1 MINRQQGFTLLE
13 VMAALAIFSMLS
25 VLAFMIFLKLPSC
38 INVHRKKSSSSISY
52 SAPSPFLITIS
63 CNWSPGGIGVRTKS
77 WCWVKKRFLPRKVA
91 IRWPLSVKHKPYSL
105 FTGIC
110 EIIRSTVLFVLLW
123 MAGRINPPVRCW
135 NMSRAFFWKVTAE
148 KAGELPLS
156 VTLHLKTQQYGALQR
171 RFALPEQLAREE
183 SPAQTQAGNNNHE

>member
-25 VLAFMIFLKLPSC
+25 VLAFMIFSQVSELHQRSQKEIQKFNQLQ
-38 INVHRKKSSSSISY
+38 RT
-52 SAPSPFLITIS
+52 ITILD
-63 CNWSPGGIGVRTKS
+63 ND
-77 WCWVKKRFLPRKVA
+77 LLQLVA
-91 IRWPLSVKHKPYSL
+91 RRNRSTDKIMVLGEEAIFTTQMSRSAWPLSVKHKPYSL

-123 MAGRINPPVRCW
+123 MAGRINPPRRCW

-148 KAGELPLS
+148 KARSFLS
-156 VTLHLKTQQYGALQR
+156 QSRYI
-171 RFALPEQLAREE
+171 
-183 SPAQTQAGNNNHE
+183 

>member
-63 CNWSPGGIGVRTKS
+63 CNWSPGGIGVRIKS

-123 MAGRINPPVRCW
+123 MAGRINPPRRCW
-135 NMSRAFFWKVTAE
+135 NMSSFLLE
-148 KAGELPLS
+148 SNSGESQELPLS

>member
-25 VLAFMIFLKLPSC
+25 VLAFMIFLKFPSC
-38 INVHRKKSSSSISY
+38 INVHRKKSRSSISY

-110 EIIRSTVLFVLLW
+110 EIIRSTVLFILLW
-123 MAGRINPPVRCW
+123 MAGRITPPGDAGTC
-135 NMSRAFFWKVTAE
+135 RAFFWKVTAE
-148 KAGELPLS
+148 KARSFLS
-156 VTLHLKTQQYGALQR
+156 QSRYI
-171 RFALPEQLAREE
+171 
-183 SPAQTQAGNNNHE
+183 

>member
-25 VLAFMIFLKLPSC
+25 VLAFMIFSQASELHQRSQKEIQQFNQLQ
-38 INVHRKKSSSSISY
+38 RT
-52 SAPSPFLITIS
+52 ITILDNDL

-77 WCWVKKRFLPRKVA
+77 WCWVKKLFLPRKVA
-91 IRWPLSVKHKPYSL
+91 IRWLLSVKHKPYSL

-123 MAGRINPPVRCW
+123 MAGRINRPGD
-135 NMSRAFFWKVTAE
+135 
-148 KAGELPLS
+148 AGTCRELS
-156 VTLHLKTQQYGALQR
+156 SGK
-171 RFALPEQLAREE
+171 
-183 SPAQTQAGNNNHE
+183 

>member
-63 CNWSPGGIGVRTKS
+63 CNWSPGGIGVRIKS

-123 MAGRINPPVRCW
+123 MAGRINPPRRCW

-148 KAGELPLS
+148 KARASLS
-156 VTLHLKTQQYGALQR
+156 HVTSEDSAIWGVTAP
-171 RFALPEQLAREE
+171 FCI
-183 SPAQTQAGNNNHE
+183 T

>member
-25 VLAFMIFLKLPSC
+25 VLAFMIFRKLPSC
-38 INVHRKKSSSSISY
+38 INAHRKKSSSSISY

-77 WCWVKKRFLPRKVA
+77 WCWVKKLFLPRKVA
-91 IRWPLSVKHKPYSL
+91 IRWLLSVKHKPYSL

-123 MAGRINPPVRCW
+123 MAGRINPPEAMLEHVESFLLESNSGESQNFLSQSRYICRLS
-135 NMSRAFFWKVTAE
+135 NMGVTA
-148 KAGELPLS
+148 PFCI
-156 VTLHLKTQQYGALQR
+156 T
-171 RFALPEQLAREE
+171 
-183 SPAQTQAGNNNHE
+183 

>member
-25 VLAFMIFLKLPSC
+25 VLAFMIFSQASELHQRSQKEIQQFNQLQ
-38 INVHRKKSSSSISY
+38 RT
-52 SAPSPFLITIS
+52 ITILDNDLLQLVARRNRS
-63 CNWSPGGIGVRTKS
+63 TDKIMVLGEEAIFTTQSRDPLAPLSEAQTLLTVHWYLRNHTLYRAVRTS
-77 WCWVKKRFLPRKVA
+77 GWQEGSTAQAMLEHVESFL
-91 IRWPLSVKHKPYSL
+91 LESNS
-105 FTGIC
+105 G
-110 EIIRSTVLFVLLW
+110 ESQ
-123 MAGRINPPVRCW
+123 
-135 NMSRAFFWKVTAE
+135 
-148 KAGELPLS
+148 ELPLS